1 MNAIRSMRDIV
12 PWTDGGTRARMPAIF
27 RDEPGSLFATLR
39 REIDRLFDEAFR
51 GFGMPMT
58 TTGFGGFAT
67 DWPAVEFAE
76 TEDEYRLT
84 VEIPG
89 VSEKDVEVLLNDG
102 ELVIRGEKRSET
114 EDRDR
119 RFTERFYGRFERRIP
134 LDREI
139 QEDKV
144 RAEFRNG
151 VLTVVAPKA
160 PQAEERAKRIPVTAA
175 A

>member
-1 MNAIRSMRDIV
+1 MRDIA
-12 PWTDGGTRARMPAIF
+12 PWTGGRSRIPTIF

-39 REIDRLFDEAFR
+39 QEMDRLFDDVFR
-51 GFGMPMT
+51 GFGMPMPPR
-58 TTGFGGFAT
+58 FGGFAA
-67 DWPAVEFAE
+67 DWPAVEVVE
-76 TEDEYRLT
+76 TDGEYRLT

-89 VSEKDVEVLLNDG
+89 VSEKDVEVLLEDG
-102 ELVIRGEKRSET
+102 ALVVRGEKRSET

-134 LDREI
+134 LDREV
-139 QEDKV
+139 QEDAI

-151 VLTVVAPKA
+151 VLAVIVPKA
-160 PQAEERAKRIPVTAA
+160 PHAAQRTRRIPVQAA